1 MKITKVNDYV
11 DSVHEK
17 FPELSRED
25 VKRILVYGW
34 KMIIQYVRAGNDVS
48 MLTNKEFMFIG
59 KIPSSGLSVFKNY
72 CYKLSRRIAYM
83 FQRTKS
89 QWDGYYYFTRSENQ
103 YIDYLSQKNRKY
115 KIFKNVFLYK
125 LLEEVKIKYPSA
137 PYIFRLKEERTGWMN
152 KYYDEIK
159 TQNAELIIIRDPLNM
174 HDVMTSENK
183 FKYIQQ

>member
-17 FPELSRED
+17 FPELTREE

-34 KMIIQYVRAGNDVS
+34 KMILQYVRAGNDVS
-48 MLTNKEFMFIG
+48 MISNKEFMFIG
-59 KIPSSGLSVFKNY
+59 NMPINRLTAFKTY
-72 CYKLSRRIAYM
+72 CYKLSKRIAYM

-89 QWDGYYYFTRSENQ
+89 KWDGYYYFVRTEEQ
-103 YIDYLSQKNRKY
+103 YLDYLSQNKRKY
-115 KIFKNVFLYK
+115 KIFKNVLLYK
-125 LLEEVKIKYPSA
+125 LLEELKVKEPPA
-137 PYIFRLKEERTGWMN
+137 RYIFRLNEQKTGWMN
-152 KYYDEIK
+152 KFYKEIK
-159 TQNAELIIIRDPLNM
+159 TQNAELIIVRDPLNM